1 MRKSV
6 DLVVVGLGHVGLPL
20 AHRAT
25 EAGLRTVGL
34 DVSETVV
41 NGLSAGRSHVGGVDD
56 AKVAAMLGAG
66 FEATVDPTVLGAAR
80 TVVICVPTGLAR
92 DGTPDLSSVEAAT
105 RSVATE
111 LRPGTLVVLEST
123 SYPGTTRDLVRP
135 LLEDASGLRAGEDF
149 HLAYSP
155 QRIDPGNAHWTV
167 RSTPKIVSG
176 HTPRCAK
183 RATAFYGRLVD
194 NLVVARGTR
203 EAEMAKL
210 LENTYRYVNIAL
222 VDEIALFCHES
233 GIDTWDVLHC
243 AATKPFGYA
252 PFTPGAGVGGHC
264 IPVDPHYLA
273 AGAAAQGFPFR
284 MLAAAHDVLGR
295 MPGHVV
301 ERALRLLTEVRGD
314 PRGARVLLLGV
325 SYKPGVADVRESPAR
340 PVAAGLRAVGVEV
353 SYHDPYVDGFSVEG
367 RPLSRATELAT
378 ALDGSDLAILLQ
390 EHPCYDM
397 GQLVRARCALLDTR
411 GRAAGR
417 RVTLL

>member
-1 MRKSV
+1 MSV

-20 AHRAT
+20 AHRAA

-56 AKVAAMLGAG
+56 AQVAAMLGAG

-80 TVVICVPTGLAR
+80 TVVICVPTGLAQ

-135 LLEDASGLRAGEDF
+135 LLEDASGLRAGDDF

-325 SYKPGVADVRESPAR
+325 AYKPGVADVRESPAR

-367 RPLSRATELAT
+367 RPLPRATELAT